1 MANRLFLSLSDE
13 ELRCF
18 ETAREL
24 LGMNRSQYLRYLMTD
39 QKEIRPVELTHRELI
54 QKLSCIERD
63 LKVIAMKKELGEQER
78 ILLMERVK
86 ELKQIWNG
94 ELVVNL
100 ATSGKETD
108 IWENGLKK

>member
-18 ETAREL
+18 EAAREL
-24 LGMNRSQYLRYLMTD
+24 LGMNRSQYLRYLMVG
-39 QKEIRPVELTHRELI
+39 QKEIQPMELTQKELI
-54 QKLSCIERD
+54 QRLSCIERD
-63 LKVIAMKKELGEQER
+63 LKVIAMKTELGEQER

-94 ELVVNL
+94 QLVVNL
-100 ATSGKETD
+100 ATSGKETSA
-108 IWENGLKK
+108 